1 MFGGERCGTRLLLSA
16 AIALGATAAGC
27 FRSTAPRGWLPAAE
41 EASYQ
46 AFGSWIRLEDRSRRP
61 AVVTE
66 GELIAIDRDTIHVH
80 SFGGLVSL
88 PRASVC
94 CVTLTAFHQ
103 EYGSV
108 AAWAALGTL
117 STVSHGFGLLLTA
130 PIWMLAGTA
139 AASNASV
146 APRIRSTDPEVLRRF
161 ARFPQGIPPG
171 VDRATLRS
179 KPSPVAPRLQPQ
191 RR

>member
-1 MFGGERCGTRLLLSA
+1 MFVGERRRAGLPLLA
-16 AIALGATAAGC
+16 AVALGGMAAGC

-41 EASYQ
+41 GASSQ
-46 AFGSWIRLEDRSRRP
+46 AFGSWIRIEDRSRRP
-61 AVVTE
+61 AAVTE
-66 GELIAIDRDTIHVH
+66 GELIAVDRDTIHVH
-80 SFGGLVSL
+80 SFGRLVSL

-94 CVTLTAFHQ
+94 CVTLTAFRLD
-103 EYGSV
+103 YSPV
-108 AAWAALGTL
+108 AVWAALGTL

-171 VDRATLRS
+171 VDRAALRS
-179 KPSPVAPRLQPQ
+179 KPWPVAPQVQPQ